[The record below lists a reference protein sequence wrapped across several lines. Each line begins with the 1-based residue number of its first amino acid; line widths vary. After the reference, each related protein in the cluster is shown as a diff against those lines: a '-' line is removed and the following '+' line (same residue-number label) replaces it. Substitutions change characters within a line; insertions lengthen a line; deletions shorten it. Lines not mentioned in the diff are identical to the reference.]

1 MSGTVDF
8 TKGKTSKLI
17 LGFFFPLLVTN
28 MLQQLYTFAD
38 TAIVGKGLGDN
49 SLAAVGNMSTLTFL
63 IIGFSMGLSNG
74 FSILIAQNFGEKNFK
89 KLRRS
94 LSASIQLAL
103 LIIALLT
110 IFSMIFLKPIMI
122 MLQTDSLIMDESLLY
137 GRIIF
142 GGLFATI
149 AYNLSSGILR
159 SLGDS
164 KTPLKAIITSSILN
178 IALDIIFIFGFKTGV
193 EGAAIATVI
202 SQIGSSFICINKL
215 RKIDFLKLSKEEI
228 KLDPK
233 MYGILLKNGI
243 PMALMNSITA
253 IGCMVIQY
261 FVNGLGVAYTS
272 AYSACSKYINLFM
285 QPSNTAG
292 YAMSAYASQNYG
304 AKKFGRIKE
313 GMKSCLAISFS
324 AYIILSF
331 VMIFFP
337 SQLASVLLNGSQQI
351 AIVAQYL
358 PICGAFLIFVNC
370 LFVVRS
376 CVQGMGFPLIPMI
389 SGIAEM
395 VLRISVIVLF
405 IGSVGFRTTAYAD
418 CCAWIGALAIN
429 IFAFLKVYRRES
441 QKARNIEDT
450 DNENIEENECKAKV
464 LKIKKI

>member
-1 MSGTVDF
+1 
-8 TKGKTSKLI
+8 
-17 LGFFFPLLVTN
+17 
-28 MLQQLYTFAD
+28 
-38 TAIVGKGLGDN
+38 
-49 SLAAVGNMSTLTFL
+49 
-63 IIGFSMGLSNG
+63 
-74 FSILIAQNFGEKNFK
+74 
-89 KLRRS
+89 
-94 LSASIQLAL
+94 
-103 LIIALLT
+103 
-110 IFSMIFLKPIMI
+110 
-122 MLQTDSLIMDESLLY
+122 
-137 GRIIF
+137 
-142 GGLFATI
+142 
-149 AYNLSSGILR
+149 
-159 SLGDS
+159 
-164 KTPLKAIITSSILN
+164 
-178 IALDIIFIFGFKTGV
+178 
-193 EGAAIATVI
+193 
-202 SQIGSSFICINKL
+202 
-215 RKIDFLKLSKEEI
+215 
-228 KLDPK
+228 

-272 AYSACSKYINLFM
+272 AYSACSKYLNLFM

-313 GMKSCLAISFS
+313 GMKFCLAISFA

-351 AIVAQYL
+351 AIAAQYL

-429 IFAFLKVYRRES
+429 IFAFVKVYRRES
-441 QKARNIEDT
+441 QKAGNIEDT
-450 DNENIEENECKAKV
+450 DNENIEENEYKAKV